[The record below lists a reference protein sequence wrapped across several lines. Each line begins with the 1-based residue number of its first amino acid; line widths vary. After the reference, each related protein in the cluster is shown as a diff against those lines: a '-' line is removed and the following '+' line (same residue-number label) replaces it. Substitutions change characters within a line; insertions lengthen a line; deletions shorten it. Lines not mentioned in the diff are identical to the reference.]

1 MQAAPIVARLAHD
14 HLPHPDDVRPADRRG
29 EFLDLAT
36 GQFGSDA
43 GFAGI
48 VQFEFDGLE
57 VDDHGLGP
65 FAGSVDKG

>member
-1 MQAAPIVARLAHD
+1 MQAARIVARAAHS
-14 HLPHPDDVRPADRRG
+14 HLLHPDDVRLADRRG
-29 EFLDLAT
+29 EFFDLAT
-36 GQFGSDA
+36 GQFGGNA
-43 GFAGI
+43 GLAGI